1 MKIFCKIKVLLVLSS
16 HSHNFK
22 FMSRFKVATNI
33 NIDLEF
39 EIAPFHLRLFAWL
52 IDCVIFFI
60 YYFLAWAIIRSYF
73 SDMYDNHEKQEW
85 YNENIHWLWL
95 FVLMPIAI
103 YHVVTESTMNGQTVG
118 KKLMG
123 IRVINEQGGNA
134 TVSQY
139 IIRWLLRVSDYMM
152 LIALLLV
159 FLGAGNH
166 QLWLMAL
173 VAITDIFCVA
183 LTKKAQRL
191 GDMSA
196 STILIKTR
204 NVSNINETVFME
216 VEENYV
222 PKYPEVMKLS
232 DRDMNMVKNIYNTV
246 IRRDDY
252 QLAARTADKIA
263 SVLKIDMKQDPQSFL
278 ETLLKDY
285 NYISSK

>member
-1 MKIFCKIKVLLVLSS
+1 
-16 HSHNFK
+16 
-22 FMSRFKVATNI
+22 MSRFKVATNI

-52 IDCVIFFI
+52 IDCVIFFV
-60 YYFLAWAIIRSYF
+60 YYFLTMAIIRNF
-73 SDMYDNHEKQEW
+73 YDDIGA
-85 YNENIHWLWL
+85 ENMHWLSL
-95 FVLMPIAI
+95 FVVMPIAI

-123 IRVINEQGGNA
+123 IKVINEQGGNA
-134 TVSQY
+134 TLSQY
-139 IIRWLLRVSDYMM
+139 ITRWLLRVSDFMM
-152 LIALLLV
+152 LIAILLV
-159 FLGAGNH
+159 IFGFGNS
-166 QLWLMAL
+166 QLWLLAL

-191 GDMSA
+191 GDMAA

-246 IRRDDY
+246 LKKDDY

-263 SVLKIDMKQDPQSFL
+263 SVLRIEMKQDPKLSWRPC
-278 ETLLKDY
+278 
-285 NYISSK
+285 